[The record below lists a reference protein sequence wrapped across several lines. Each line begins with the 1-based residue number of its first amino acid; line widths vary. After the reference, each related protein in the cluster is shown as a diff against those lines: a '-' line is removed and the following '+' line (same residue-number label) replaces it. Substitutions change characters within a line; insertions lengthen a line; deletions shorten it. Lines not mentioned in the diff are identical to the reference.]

1 MKDSYSFGKFTLG
14 IVTSVSLTAMT
25 FIISK
30 TTPDNKNSYDNDVMY
45 TPPYRRIYFEK
56 GQITTNEKVSPAYN
70 ENINYIS
77 IYRLIEEYRCNHL
90 TNQIH
95 TITPFPTT
103 ACPCQLRLQLV
114 P

>member
-25 FIISK
+25 FLISK

-70 ENINYIS
+70 ENINYKIKNKTKTDDVIKDE
-77 IYRLIEEYRCNHL
+77 IYDSWFY
-90 TNQIH
+90 T
-95 TITPFPTT
+95 
-103 ACPCQLRLQLV
+103 
-114 P
+114 